1 MSPVYSA
8 LVHFPV
14 RARDGAQMTSAITNL
29 DIHDIARSSRTF
41 GLSGFYVVTPIVAQ
55 RALVDRVLEHWGEGG
70 DGRKRTPERG
80 KALSICHG
88 AQSVEEV
95 VALIAAQ
102 HGVAPRMLATAARSL
117 ATVPAVAFD
126 AERVAIAAD
135 RVPRLILFG
144 TAHGLADDLVAKCDG
159 LLPPISGA
167 ADYNHLSVRAAAAI
181 VFDRLLGSQ
190 RPEN

>member
-14 RARDGAQMTSAITNL
+14 RARDGTEMTSAITNL
-29 DIHDIARSSRTF
+29 DIHDIARSSKTF
-41 GLSGFYVVTPIVAQ
+41 GLGGFYVVTPIAAQ
-55 RALVDRVLEHWGEGG
+55 RALVDRVLEHWGEAGE
-70 DGRKRTPERG
+70 GRKRTPERG
-80 KALSICHG
+80 RALEICHG

-95 VALIAAQ
+95 VALVAAR
-102 HGVAPRMLATAARSL
+102 HGVAPRLLATAARTL
-117 ATVPAVAFD
+117 GTAAAVTFET
-126 AERVAIAAD
+126 ERAAIAAD
-135 RVPRLILFG
+135 PVPRLILFG
-144 TAHGLADDLVAKCDG
+144 TAHGLTESLIAKCDG
-159 LLPPISGA
+159 LLPPIAGA